1 MNIYWI
7 YDIPNWLFALLC
19 IGFMIAFAVS
29 GLLLFR
35 GVIFKRFMPQ
45 AHNDVVSYFMSG
57 MGAIYGITLGLIAV
71 AAWESFNEIDE
82 VVSNEAS
89 SLIALYNDVSNLPA
103 PQSDSLK
110 AQLRDYTTYTIEQ
123 AWPQQRLGKVPR
135 GGTER
140 LRHFYKTLLSR
151 EPATQVERIVLEEA
165 TGKLNDVFEF
175 RQKRLEKVTD
185 GLPAAVWYVILFGA
199 LLNLVITWFF
209 GTDRFQVHVLMVT
222 LYAALLG
229 SLIFL
234 VAAMDNPFRGEFSIG
249 TDALEAVLAKMT

>member
-1 MNIYWI
+1 MNFYWI
-7 YDIPNWLFALLC
+7 YDIPNWLFALFC
-19 IGFMIAFAVS
+19 IGFMVAFAVS
-29 GLLLFR
+29 GLLVFR
-35 GVIFKRFMPQ
+35 GLIFKRFMPQ

-71 AAWESFNEIDE
+71 AVWETFNEIEDT
-82 VVSNEAS
+82 VSSEAS
-89 SLIALYNDVSNLPA
+89 ALMAMYNDVSNFPA
-103 PQSDSLK
+103 PQCDSLK
-110 AQLRDYTTYTIEQ
+110 AQLREYTTYTIEQ
-123 AWPQQRLGKVPR
+123 AWPQQRAGNIPR

-151 EPATQVERIVLEEA
+151 EPTTHVERILLEEA
-165 TGKLNDVFEF
+165 TAKLNQIFEF

-185 GLPAAVWYVILFGA
+185 GLPAAVWYVIFFGA

-209 GTDRFQVHVLMVT
+209 GTDRFRVHILMVT

-249 TDALEAVLAKMT
+249 SEAMEAVLDKMN